1 MRRCF
6 KPSPHQVHP
15 HGAPERNQ
23 LIIEVI
29 GRVVQHAG
37 TLGVT
42 DFTVHAVAVANEDVS
57 AWDLFQHVGE
67 VFRPHGGLLVND
79 VDLTHH
85 LLQNL
90 LGKRRL
96 LGVVDGGGVVAVEV
110 KFSAGIK

>member
-1 MRRCF
+1 MRRRF

-23 LIIEVI
+23 LVIEVI
-29 GRVVQHAG
+29 GRVVQHARA
-37 TLGVT
+37 LGVT
-42 DFTVHAVAVANEDVS
+42 DFTVHTVAVANEDVGT
-57 AWDLFQHVGE
+57 WDLFQHVGE
-67 VFRPHGGLLVND
+67 VLGPHGGLLVND